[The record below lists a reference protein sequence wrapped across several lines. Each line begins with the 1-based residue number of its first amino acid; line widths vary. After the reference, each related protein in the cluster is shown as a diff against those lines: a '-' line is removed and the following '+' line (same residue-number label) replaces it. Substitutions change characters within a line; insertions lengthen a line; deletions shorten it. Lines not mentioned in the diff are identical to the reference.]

1 MQEEMSM
8 KLLLIED
15 DPSFTSSIEMIFRAE
30 SYTCHTT
37 ALGVEGVNL
46 GKQSAYDIIILEL
59 MLPDLD
65 GFEVLRQLKLAKI
78 KTPVLILS
86 GLIDLDHKIKAFA
99 LGAQDYVTKPF
110 NRTELVARVRT
121 IVRRSKGQGAW
132 PAPFAPQQHNNAPP
146 AELKNR
152 DWTPVTLA
160 ATGKLSVPAKT
171 DMTGKGQVVVVGNT
185 KGGTGK
191 TTVAMHMIGALLNE
205 GYKVGSVD
213 LCAPQGVLTRYLE
226 NRRIL
231 SEERGIDLAFP
242 EHFFMST
249 GDSNLAHFKNI
260 LDGLVS
266 RCDYV
271 VIDTPCGE
279 ASLSRLAHAFADIL
293 ITPINDSLVDLE
305 SLALV
310 DPKTLDFMQ
319 MGDYGSRVIEA
330 ISHRAK
336 RGLDKVNWIVLVNR
350 HSDPDQTPDIG
361 PALEKLAGKM
371 GFAEV
376 LTLGE
381 RKIYRKLFLAGLT
394 LFDLRQGRL
403 ESKQPKVS
411 TAALEEVQA
420 LLSLVRTEHLQR
432 QVG

>member
-1 MQEEMSM
+1 MN
-8 KLLLIED
+8 LLLIED
-15 DPSFTSSIEMIFRAE
+15 DPSFTSSIEMVFRAE
-30 SYTCHTT
+30 NYICHTT
-37 ALGVEGVNL
+37 ASGIEGVNL
-46 GKQSAYDIIILEL
+46 GKQPGYDVIILDL

-65 GFEVLRQLKLAKI
+65 GFEVLRQLRLAKVE
-78 KTPVLILS
+78 TPILILS

-110 NRTELVARVRT
+110 NRAELVARVRT

-132 PAPFAPQQHNNAPP
+132 PAQFGQQQNSDAPQ

-152 DWTPVTLA
+152 DWTAVILGA
-160 ATGKLSVPAKT
+160 SGKLTVPAKAN
-171 DMTGKGQVVVVGNT
+171 MSVKGQVIVVGNS

-191 TTVAMHMIGALLNE
+191 TTTAMNLIGALLYE

-213 LCAPQGVLTRYLE
+213 LCAPQGTLTRYLE

-231 SEERGIDLAFP
+231 SAERAVDLPCP

-249 GDSNLAHFKNI
+249 GDDNLAHFKNV

-271 VIDTPCGE
+271 VVDTPCGE
-279 ASLSRLAHAFADIL
+279 ASLSRLAHAFADL
-293 ITPINDSLVDLE
+293 LVTPVNDSLVDLE

-319 MGDYGSRVIEA
+319 MGPYGGRVIEA
-330 ISHRAK
+330 IGHRGD
-336 RGLDKVNWIVLVNR
+336 RNLDKANWIVLVNR
-350 HSDPDQTPDIG
+350 LFDPDQRPDIA
-361 PALEKLAGKM
+361 PALEKLAGKL
-371 GFAEV
+371 GFVEGPAI
-376 LTLGE
+376 GE

-394 LFDLRQGRL
+394 LLDLQHGQL
-403 ESKQPKVS
+403 GSKQPKAP
-411 TAALEEVQA
+411 TAALEEIQA
-420 LLSLVRTEHLQR
+420 LLNCVRPEYLAR
-432 QVG
+432 QAG